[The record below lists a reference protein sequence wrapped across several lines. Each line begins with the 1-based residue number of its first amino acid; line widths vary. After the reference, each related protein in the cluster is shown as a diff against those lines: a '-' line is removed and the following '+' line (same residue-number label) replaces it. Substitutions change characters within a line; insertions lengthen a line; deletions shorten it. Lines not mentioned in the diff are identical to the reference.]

1 MVVTH
6 VEKIIHNL
14 LCVTAVYQGRSPPKI
29 ICLAVECQLS
39 VGNCSFCFS
48 FMWTGN
54 KCTQTFWSLPG
65 TDIVIQRLTFVK
77 LVGTLLQTLTF
88 NFTVVGGPTLVPG
101 PLGGLALLLN
111 GVDQYMDLTQQPTDG
126 CLWDLDQCDLGLT
139 VSFRL
144 KVTEVRLNMFKHQQ
158 FWGEIQHLFWL
169 SAELQLCVCLDFN
182 TITGWW

>member
-1 MVVTH
+1 M
-6 VEKIIHNL
+6 
-14 LCVTAVYQGRSPPKI
+14 
-29 ICLAVECQLS
+29 
-39 VGNCSFCFS
+39 
-48 FMWTGN
+48 
-54 KCTQTFWSLPG
+54 
-65 TDIVIQRLTFVK
+65 K

>member
-1 MVVTH
+1 MTH
-6 VEKIIHNL
+6 VKKIIHNL
-14 LCVTAVYQGRSPPKI
+14 LCVTVVYQGRSPPKI

-77 LVGTLLQTLTF
+77 IVGTLLQTLTF

-126 CLWDLDQCDLGLT
+126 CLWDLDKCDLGLT
-139 VSFRL
+139 VSFRI
-144 KVTEVRLNMFKHQQ
+144 KVTEVSKSD
-158 FWGEIQHLFWL
+158 WL
-169 SAELQLCVCLDFN
+169 LGVSISGREGLLKLL
-182 TITGWW
+182 